1 MKSYKNTDIIGTSHI
16 AAQSIKEINDYFK
29 KQKPKHVAVELDAGR
44 LHGLMSKAKP
54 SLSPS
59 NILSLGLFG
68 YFFMLIGHILQQKLG
83 RLVGIEPGSD
93 MLHAV
98 RLAKENKLRVYLIDR
113 DIAVT
118 IRRLSKEFSFREKLR
133 LIWDF
138 LRAPFMRKEFG
149 FETNKISLS
158 KVPEKEIIKKILV
171 YLKKRYPGIHK
182 VLIEERNEVMAKRIL
197 FLINNFPEE
206 KILVVVGA
214 GHEEG
219 LFDIISNTK
228 RKL

>member
-16 AAQSIKEINDYFK
+16 ASQSIKEIDDFFK
-29 KQKPKHVAVELDAGR
+29 KEKPKHVAVELDPRR
-44 LHGLMSKAKP
+44 LHGLLSKAKP

-59 NILSLGLFG
+59 NVFTLGLVG
-68 YFFMLIGHILQQKLG
+68 YLFMLIGHILQQKLG

-98 RLAKENKLRVYLIDR
+98 KLGRKNKIKVYLIDR

-118 IRRLSKEFSFREKLR
+118 LRRLSKEFSFREKLR

-149 FETNKISLS
+149 FETNKINLRN
-158 KVPEKEIIKKILV
+158 VPEKEMINKIMG
-171 YLKKRYPGIHK
+171 YLKKRYPGIYK

-197 FLINNFPEE
+197 YIMEKFPED
-206 KILVVVGA
+206 KILVVIGA

-219 LFDIISNTK
+219 LFD
-228 RKL
+228 KLNKS